1 MNAFINMIEA
11 AGDLIEDG
19 LYDEACGQLGAA
31 LKKCDGQA
39 TPPDFVTGDAVEVL
53 KGMIEVL
60 RTTLGC

>member
-1 MNAFINMIEA
+1 MIEA

-31 LKKCDGQA
+31 LTKCDGQSSTA
-39 TPPDFVTGDAVEVL
+39 DFVAGEAVEVL
-53 KGMIEVL
+53 NGMIEVL